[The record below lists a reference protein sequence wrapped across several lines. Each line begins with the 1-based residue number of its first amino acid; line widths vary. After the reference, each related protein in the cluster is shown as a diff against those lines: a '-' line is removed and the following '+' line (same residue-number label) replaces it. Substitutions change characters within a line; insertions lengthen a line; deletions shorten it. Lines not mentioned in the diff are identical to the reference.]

1 MLQHIDN
8 FTNYLVQV
16 RNASPHTVRSY
27 SRDLIQF
34 VDFVEEHR
42 LLAGRSEWG
51 AVDYLCVRRYLGDMS
66 KRGYSRRS
74 VSRKL
79 SSLKSFFKYLLR
91 QEVIEVSP
99 VAHVR
104 APKVEG
110 RLPQMVSNSDLEAL
124 LNAPHLDEP
133 LGVRD
138 RAILETLYATGIRVS
153 ELVGIDLADVD
164 FVRGEVR
171 VLGKGD
177 RERIVLLG
185 ELALEALGQYVSGA
199 RVTLTAE
206 AQSAKVGPE
215 EALFV
220 NRFGGRLEARSV
232 GRMLTKY
239 LNQCGLGERI
249 TPHMLRHTFAT
260 HLLEG
265 GADLRTVQEL
275 LGHRSLSST
284 QIYTHVSRERLKKVY
299 DRTHPRA

>member
-1 MLQHIDN
+1 
-8 FTNYLVQV
+8 
-16 RNASPHTVRSY
+16 
-27 SRDLIQF
+27 
-34 VDFVEEHR
+34 
-42 LLAGRSEWG
+42 
-51 AVDYLCVRRYLGDMS
+51 
-66 KRGYSRRS
+66 
-74 VSRKL
+74 
-79 SSLKSFFKYLLR
+79 
-91 QEVIEVSP
+91 
-99 VAHVR
+99 
-104 APKVEG
+104 
-110 RLPQMVSNSDLEAL
+110 
-124 LNAPHLDEP
+124 
-133 LGVRD
+133 
-138 RAILETLYATGIRVS
+138 
-153 ELVGIDLADVD
+153 
-164 FVRGEVR
+164 
-171 VLGKGD
+171 
-177 RERIVLLG
+177 LLG